1 MTTKFQLT
9 KIRWIGDTL
18 VQRPKK
24 CTFFLIKSKKPICV
38 LFSVAQTS
46 GKTNSDREVPNFPP
60 GGKVTWLR
68 IRQWILR
75 PSTLDERRCGSK
87 VTNVWGAAQ
96 PIRGHNAATLL
107 NGELRYSR
115 RCFQTHK
122 ISIFRGKTFHF
133 LGRITLFTEL
143 HYVILSRFI
152 L

>member
-1 MTTKFQLT
+1 MVKKFWDLILKGWYHIYMTTKFQLT

-46 GKTNSDREVPNFPP
+46 GLTNSDREVPNFPP

-75 PSTLDERRCGSK
+75 PSTLDKRRHGSK
-87 VTNVWGAAQ
+87 VSTF
-96 PIRGHNAATLL
+96 RGHPRP
-107 NGELRYSR
+107 LRCHPAQWRVKVPFEFRLYFFVHNSQKSPYSA
-115 RCFQTHK
+115 
-122 ISIFRGKTFHF
+122 
-133 LGRITLFTEL
+133 
-143 HYVILSRFI
+143 
-152 L
+152 